1 MDNVTE
7 QLLKEYTH
15 LENVFGLKLMR
26 IIDFESYKEER
37 EESTFYEIANSLMD
51 LNNQL
56 NK

>member
-37 EESTFYEIANSLMD
+37 EENTFYEIANNLME

-56 NK
+56 G